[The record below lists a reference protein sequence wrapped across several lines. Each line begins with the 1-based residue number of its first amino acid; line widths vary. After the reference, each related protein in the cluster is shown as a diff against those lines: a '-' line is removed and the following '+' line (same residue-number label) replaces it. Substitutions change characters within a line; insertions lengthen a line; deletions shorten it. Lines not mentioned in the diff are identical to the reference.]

1 MATKAR
7 LEISTFRPMRQRRLG
22 EKLTDSSS
30 GIALFSMLIRL
41 LAKVAQTSSLLYR
54 RFPICR
60 RSRLEVGDT
69 AGWKPALR
77 RYWYEILVGP
87 RLVPLQWQQHLP
99 SIGEHGSMRSARE
112 KTFIQGYT
120 NKHVA
125 SVRHCRALPSA

>member
-77 RYWYEILVGP
+77 RATGKQADKHASNLQQRRSYET
-87 RLVPLQWQQHLP
+87 PLQD
-99 SIGEHGSMRSARE
+99 
-112 KTFIQGYT
+112 QG
-120 NKHVA
+120 
-125 SVRHCRALPSA
+125 